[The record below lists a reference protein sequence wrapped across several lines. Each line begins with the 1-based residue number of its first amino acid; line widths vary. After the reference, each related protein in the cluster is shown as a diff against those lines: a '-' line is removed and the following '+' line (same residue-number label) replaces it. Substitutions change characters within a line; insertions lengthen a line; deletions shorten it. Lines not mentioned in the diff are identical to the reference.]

1 MRLRPAARCRD
12 PGLRLSIMRI
22 YILRHGIAEDRGKNV
37 DDSKRALTAEG
48 RTRLRLVLERARGA
62 EVEPA
67 LILTSPLVR
76 AVQTARLA
84 ASLLGRK
91 PVVATDALLPTASP
105 QDVWREIKAHA
116 EEPSLLLAG
125 HEPLLGETASW
136 LLGSNR
142 TLLDLKKGAL
152 LSIAIDNLKQPQ
164 RGVLEWLLTPKL
176 SHAGN
181 K

>member
-1 MRLRPAARCRD
+1 
-12 PGLRLSIMRI
+12 MRI
-22 YILRHGIAEDRGKNV
+22 YILRHGIAEDHGKNI

-48 RTRLRLVLERARGA
+48 RAKLRLVLERARAA
-62 EVEPA
+62 EVAPA
-67 LILTSPLVR
+67 LILTSPFVR

-105 QDVWREIKAHA
+105 QDVWREVKTHA
-116 EEPSLLLAG
+116 EEPSLLLTG

-136 LLGSNR
+136 LLGSGR

-152 LSIAIDNLKQPQ
+152 LSIAIDNVNQPQ

-176 SHAGN
+176 ARTGG

>member
-1 MRLRPAARCRD
+1 
-12 PGLRLSIMRI
+12 MRI
-22 YILRHGIAEDRGKNV
+22 YILRHGIAEDRGKNA
-37 DDSKRALTAEG
+37 DDAKRALTAEG
-48 RTRLRLVLERARGA
+48 RAKLRLVLLRARVA
-62 EVEPA
+62 EVDPA

-91 PVVATDALLPTASP
+91 PVAVTDALLPTASP
-105 QDVWREIKAHA
+105 QDVWREIKTHSD
-116 EEPSLLLAG
+116 EPSLLLAG

-136 LLGSNR
+136 MLGFSR
-142 TLLDLKKGAL
+142 TVIDLKKGAL
-152 LSIAIDNLKQPQ
+152 LSIAIDNLNQPQ

-176 SHAGN
+176 CRDSA